1 MGRPLLSRDNT
12 SDLRRSVDDLL
23 KEIASLREENES
35 LRRSAYY
42 WIYLYEG
49 ALHRANRLQSQV
61 LQVSAN

>member
-1 MGRPLLSRDNT
+1 MENT
-12 SDLRRSVDDLL
+12 SEPRRSIDELL
-23 KEIASLREENES
+23 KEISSLREDNES

-49 ALHRANRLQSQV
+49 ALHRANRLEAQV

>member
-1 MGRPLLSRDNT
+1 LLPIDNT
-12 SDLRRSVDDLL
+12 SGLRRSVDELL

-49 ALHRANRLQSQV
+49 ALHRANRLESQV

>member
-1 MGRPLLSRDNT
+1 MLPIDNPP
-12 SDLRRSVDDLL
+12 SLRHSVDELL
-23 KEIASLREENES
+23 KEIANLREENES

-49 ALHRANRLQSQV
+49 ALHRANRLESQV